1 MPSSFSTAST
11 KLCSCI
17 SWRDVVEPVEIGDR
31 LQIGPDLDEL
41 LGAAMQQAD
50 MRVGALD
57 HLAVHLEQQAQ
68 HAVRGRVLR
77 AEIDGVVAHLDVGH
91 RVLWLESQRAGRPGP
106 LRWQAFSSP
115 GSSPP
120 PPSHGERKSQLRKS
134 WRSCT
139 GS

>member
-1 MPSSFSTAST
+1 
-11 KLCSCI
+11 
-17 SWRDVVEPVEIGDR
+17 
-31 LQIGPDLDEL
+31 
-41 LGAAMQQAD
+41 

-68 HAVRGRVLR
+68 HTVRRRMLR
-77 AEIDGVVAHLDVGH
+77 PEIDGVVLHLDLGH
-91 RVLWLESQRAGRPGP
+91 RVLAPILSVAGQPCRSGA
-106 LRWQAFSSP
+106 AFSSP

-120 PPSHGERKSQLRKS
+120 PPSHGDRKSQLRKS